1 MFEQLRAT
9 GFEVMALHHA
19 EAIIT
24 HDMPEAA
31 IDLETVLGE
40 VVIPIQ
46 ELVGGGGGETQGTQR
61 MRRALADRGWRKR
74 NVTVKKLVKWGDED
88 PEHEVAALSHEI
100 DHVKVFGDDKVFALE
115 IEWNNKDPFFDR
127 DLESFKRLHAE
138 GAISI
143 GGIITRGTSLHSN
156 ARRLIRRFAD
166 ERGIDSIEALDTY
179 GYNPTRRQRRMIE
192 ERAARLSDFR
202 QAWVDVFCNDKYGEA
217 TTHWR
222 KLHDRVLR
230 GVGNPCPLVL
240 IGLPDS
246 VVSFDSVH
254 SAAEL

>member
-1 MFEQLRAT
+1 MFEGLKAK

-24 HDMPEAA
+24 HDMAEAEQ
-31 IDLETVLGE
+31 DLERVLGALS
-40 VVIPIQ
+40 IPIT

-61 MRRALADRGWRKR
+61 MRRALAESQWRKR
-74 NVTVKKLVKWGDED
+74 NVTVRKYVKWGEDEK
-88 PEHEVAALSHEI
+88 EREIASLSHEI
-100 DHVKVFGDDKVFALE
+100 DHVKVFGSEKVFALE

-127 DLESFKRLHAE
+127 DLENFKRLHSE

-143 GGIITRGTSLHSN
+143 GGIITRGTSLQAN
-156 ARRLIRRFAD
+156 VKQFLRQFAD
-166 ERGIDSIEALDTY
+166 AIELDDLAQLDAF

-192 ERAARLSDFR
+192 QRAERTDDFR
-202 QAWVDVFCNDKYGEA
+202 QAWVEVFANDKFGEA

-222 KLHDRVLR
+222 KLQDRVLR

-240 IGLPDS
+240 IGIPGG
-246 VVSFDSVH
+246 VVSFDSNY